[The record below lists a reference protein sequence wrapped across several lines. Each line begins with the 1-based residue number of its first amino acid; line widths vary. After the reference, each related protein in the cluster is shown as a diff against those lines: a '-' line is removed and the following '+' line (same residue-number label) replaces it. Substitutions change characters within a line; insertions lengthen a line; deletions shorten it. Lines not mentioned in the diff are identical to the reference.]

1 MASTTVWVLGT
12 IVVYLCYKLVPIIF
26 EIFNSGLRNIPGPP
40 TRNLLFGHIAEMRKG
55 RLGEFSEKCLNEYGH
70 VVRVKGFAYYD
81 RLVTIDP
88 KALNHILVHSADYP
102 KPDMTRRIVANLFGE
117 GLLVAEGEVHRR
129 QRRLLNPAFGPVQ
142 IRELTD
148 IFVHKS
154 LQLRD
159 IWMSSLPGHGGPT
172 RINVHGGLTPATLD
186 IIGLAGFDH
195 DFNALNP
202 TGKPSELSQA
212 LTNLMAVNTGMTV
225 LGILENTIFPFLSYL
240 PTKRNRMRN
249 QALNDMKRIGRE
261 IVEEKKAAILKR
273 SKAEK
278 TGHAIL
284 KEDFASRDLI
294 SLLIRANMATDIP
307 ENQRLTDEEVIA
319 QIPTFFI
326 AGHETTSSAVSWALY
341 ALSIDPRI
349 QTKLRDELFSLSTD
363 TPTMDEL
370 NSLSYLDMVLRETLR
385 LHAPVAGTLR
395 QAGKDDI
402 IPLEKPYTDVN
413 GVVQHSIR
421 VKAGDRINIPILQV
435 NISKDIWGEDS
446 YEFKPE
452 RWEKIPDAATS
463 IPGVWGDILTFIGG
477 PRACIGYRFSL
488 VESKA
493 LLYTIVRAFEF
504 ELAVPVEDIE
514 KKASLV
520 TRPKVKSEPE
530 GGFQLPLLVKSYAA
544 QSEA

>member
-249 QALNDMKRIGRE
+249 QALNDMKRISRE

-435 NISKDIWGEDS
+435 NTSKVIWGEDS